1 MIYGSDTK
9 KFLFLS
15 DSDSDAAR
23 SRLAVAGIPYIKK
36 RLESGSA
43 NWEKIIEIID
53 DEHLLGVLVKLSNTT
68 MERLLH
74 PEYAEVHDEL
84 LTRIKHLHHIIFV
97 HSSFFGLA
105 LEQSTGVEED
115 EDSWFGP
122 NGYFYPLEEEQRKA
136 VMELFDR
143 YELNVVPYR
152 RNVEL
157 SLLAGEFVEGHQ
169 NNLIFRFYVPSGKI
183 YAEQTTDLLSLFHD
197 YLTRS
202 LNMQLRQSTHATASG
217 TVYEFF
223 GDGSMSQDDVT
234 SRFSSFTKVMDLC
247 VADPTSAERLLVE
260 QGADAQLVGR
270 IVTDYSKKLRRITSD
285 IRQERERKVLDI
297 RHRLESEL
305 IEVVSDAELS
315 TIRLLVE
322 QVVPS
327 REGVTEVMGLGTSQ
341 LGYAAANSVVLNI
354 RPQFISQVTGVVA
367 QEVYGDQNIGP
378 EPMQLLELIRENGA
392 SNAVELQSAVYELE
406 DGISSPEK
414 RLSAARRLQAF
425 LAKVGTKAGDKL
437 LDAGIS
443 GLQAYVQAKL
453 GIGG

>member
-1 MIYGSDTK
+1 MTDSSGIK

-15 DSDSDAAR
+15 DSDSEAAK

-43 NWEKIIEIID
+43 NWVNIID
-53 DEHLLGVLVKLSNTT
+53 IIDEEPLVGILVKLSNTT
-68 MERLLH
+68 MERMLH
-74 PEYAEVHDEL
+74 PEYSEVHDEL
-84 LTRIKHLHHIIFV
+84 LGRIRLIPHIIFV

-105 LEQSTGVEED
+105 IEQSSGVEED

-122 NGYFYPLEEEQRKA
+122 NGYFYPLEEDQRKA
-136 VMELFDR
+136 VMELFER

-157 SLLAGEFVEGHQ
+157 SLLAGEFVEGHH

-183 YAEQTTDLLSLFHD
+183 YAEQTIDVLSLFRD

-202 LNMQLRQSTHATASG
+202 LNMQVRQSTHATASG

-234 SRFSSFTKVMDLC
+234 ASFSGFTRVMDLC
-247 VADPTSAERLLVE
+247 VADPTAAERLLIE
-260 QGADAQLVGR
+260 QGADAHSVGR
-270 IVTDYSKKLRRITSD
+270 LVTDYSKKLRRITSD
-285 IRQERERKVLDI
+285 IRQERERKILDI

-305 IEVVSDAELS
+305 IEVASDAELA

-322 QVVPS
+322 QVIPS
-327 REGVTEVMGLGTSQ
+327 REGVTEVMGLGTSR
-341 LGYAAANSVVLNI
+341 LGYAGADKMVVNI
-354 RPQFISQVTGVVA
+354 RPQFINQVTGVVA
-367 QEVYGDQNIGP
+367 QEVYGNQNFGP
-378 EPMQLLELIRENGA
+378 EPIQLLELIRDSGLPNT
-392 SNAVELQSAVYELE
+392 VDLQSSVYEME
-406 DGISSPEK
+406 DGNSSPEK

-425 LAKVGTKAGDKL
+425 LAKVGAKAGDKL
-437 LDAGIS
+437 LDAGIAS
-443 GLQAYVQAKL
+443 LQAYLQAKL
-453 GIGG
+453 G